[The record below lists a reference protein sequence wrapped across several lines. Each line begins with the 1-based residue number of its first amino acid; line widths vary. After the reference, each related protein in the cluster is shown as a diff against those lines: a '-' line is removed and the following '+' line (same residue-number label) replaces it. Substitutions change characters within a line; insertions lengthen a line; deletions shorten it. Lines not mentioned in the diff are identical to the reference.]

1 MAIGPID
8 TAPLFG
14 PLQAELVTLLRSL
27 TPDEWLRPT
36 VAGHWRVRDV
46 AAHLLD
52 TSLRRVAASRD
63 GHLLAL
69 DEPITSPA
77 DVARLVNALNA
88 TGVGFAARLSTPQ
101 LVDLVET
108 AGAWLTAEVSA
119 LPLHGRAVFPVSWA
133 GEDTS
138 EHWMD
143 VGREYTE
150 RWHHQMQI
158 RDAVGRPLL
167 LQPRWLD
174 PLLDICVY
182 ALPVAYAE
190 VAAAEGTFIRL
201 EVDADEPRAWTLTRE
216 HGRWSIAR
224 AVDSV
229 ATSRCAVRLS
239 ADAIWRLLFNA
250 LPAEQARALVQVTG
264 DSALAEP
271 LVRARSV
278 VL

>member
-14 PLQAELVTLLRSL
+14 PLQVELVSLLRSL
-27 TPDEWLRPT
+27 TPDEWQRPT
-36 VAGHWRVRDV
+36 VAGRWRVRDV

-52 TSLRRVAASRD
+52 TSLRRVAVSRD
-63 GHLLAL
+63 GHLLAPE
-69 DEPITSPA
+69 EPITSPA

-101 LVDLVET
+101 LVDLIET

-133 GEDTS
+133 GEDAS

-174 PLLDICVY
+174 PLLDICVC
-182 ALPVAYAE
+182 ALPVAYAD
-190 VAAAEGTFIRL
+190 VAAVEGTIVRL
-201 EVDADEPRAWTLTRE
+201 EVDAEEPRAWTLTRE
-216 HGRWSIAR
+216 AGRWTVAR
-224 AVDSV
+224 AD
-229 ATSRCAVRLS
+229 ADTGRCTVRVS

-250 LPAEQARALVQVTG
+250 LSSGDARALLHVTG
-264 DSALAEP
+264 DPALAEP
-271 LVRARSV
+271 LLRARSV

>member
-14 PLQAELVTLLRSL
+14 PLEAELIHLLRSL

-52 TSLRRVAASRD
+52 TSLRRVAVNRD
-63 GHLLAL
+63 GHLLAP
-69 DEPITSPA
+69 EVPITSPA
-77 DVARLVNALNA
+77 DVARLVNGLNA
-88 TGVGFAARLSTPQ
+88 TAVAVAARLSTRQ
-101 LVDLVET
+101 LVDLVEL
-108 AGAWLTAEVSA
+108 AGSWLVATLST
-119 LPLHGRAVFPVSWA
+119 LPPHGRAVFAVSWA

-138 EHWMD
+138 ENWMD

-167 LQPRWLD
+167 LEPRWLD
-174 PLLDICVY
+174 PLLDISVCV
-182 ALPVAYAE
+182 LPVAYRGVDAP
-190 VAAAEGTFIRL
+190 EGTVVRL
-201 EVDADEPRAWTLTRE
+201 EVDADEPRAWTLTRR
-216 HGRWSIAR
+216 HGQWG
-224 AVDSV
+224 VDH
-229 ATSRCAVRLS
+229 AGAGPAACTVRLS
-239 ADAIWRLLFNA
+239 ADAAWRLFFNA
-250 LPAEQARALVQVTG
+250 LPVDRARALAIVVG
-264 DSALAEP
+264 DAALAEP
-271 LVRARSV
+271 LLRARSL